1 MTCFRMHLNIW
12 NIYHRG
18 KYYTLNENKNKQEWH
33 KEKYTIN
40 LYINIKCSRSNVLIK
55 EDRFAAYCFNRVL
68 LIFDKLVKNHNL
80 FRQCFKNLK
89 QEHTDL

>member
-18 KYYTLNENKNKQEWH
+18 KYYRLNENKNRQEWH

-40 LYINIKCSRSNVLIK
+40 LHINIKCSSRSKVLIK
-55 EDRFAAYCFNRVL
+55 EDRFVSL
-68 LIFDKLVKNHNL
+68 LF
-80 FRQCFKNLK
+80 
-89 QEHTDL
+89 